1 MNLEET
7 INKLKLLFMILVIF
21 ILGFLVGYWAK
32 NVEYEEKI
40 YMQTVEIDSLRE
52 NIDRLKQIKN
62 LEWGGSKWAIK
73 K

>member
-21 ILGFLVGYWAK
+21 ILGFLVGYWTK

-52 NIDRLKQIKN
+52 TVYIYQMKEKT
-62 LEWGGSKWAIK
+62 K
-73 K
+73 

>member
-21 ILGFLVGYWAK
+21 ILGFLVGYWTK

-40 YMQTVEIDSLRE
+40 HMQAVEIDSLRE

-62 LEWGGSKWAIK
+62 LE
-73 K
+73 

>member
-21 ILGFLVGYWAK
+21 ILGFLVGYWVK
-32 NVEYEEKI
+32 NVEYEEKM

-62 LEWGGSKWAIK
+62 LE
-73 K
+73 

>member
-21 ILGFLVGYWAK
+21 ILGFLVGYWTK

-40 YMQTVEIDSLRE
+40 YMQAVEIDSLRE

-62 LEWGGSKWAIK
+62 LE
-73 K
+73 

>member
-21 ILGFLVGYWAK
+21 ILGFLVGYWTK

-40 YMQTVEIDSLRE
+40 YIQTVEIDSLRE
-52 NIDRLKQIKN
+52 NIDRLKQMKN
-62 LEWGGSKWAIK
+62 LE
-73 K
+73 

>member
-21 ILGFLVGYWAK
+21 ILGFLVGYWVK

-40 YMQTVEIDSLRE
+40 YMQAVEIDSLRE
-52 NIDRLKQIKN
+52 NIDRLKQMKN
-62 LEWGGSKWAIK
+62 LE
-73 K
+73 

>member
-21 ILGFLVGYWAK
+21 ILGFLVGYWTK

-40 YMQTVEIDSLRE
+40 YMQAVEIDSLRE
-52 NIDRLKQIKN
+52 NIDRLKQMKN
-62 LEWGGSKWAIK
+62 LEWGG
-73 K
+73 

>member
-21 ILGFLVGYWAK
+21 ILGFLVGYWTK

-52 NIDRLKQIKN
+52 NIDKLKQIKN
-62 LEWGGSKWAIK
+62 IE
-73 K
+73 

>member
-21 ILGFLVGYWAK
+21 ILGFLVGYWTK

-62 LEWGGSKWAIK
+62 LE
-73 K
+73 

>member
-21 ILGFLVGYWAK
+21 ILGFLVGYWTK

-40 YMQTVEIDSLRE
+40 YMQAVEIDSLRE
-52 NIDRLKQIKN
+52 NIDRLKQMKN
-62 LEWGGSKWAIK
+62 LE
-73 K
+73 

>member
-1 MNLEET
+1 MNLEEI

-52 NIDRLKQIKN
+52 NIDRLKQMKN
-62 LEWGGSKWAIK
+62 LEWGG
-73 K
+73 

>member
-21 ILGFLVGYWAK
+21 ILGFLVGYWTK

-40 YMQTVEIDSLRE
+40 YMQAVEIDSLRE

-62 LEWGGSKWAIK
+62 LEWGG
-73 K
+73 

>member
-21 ILGFLVGYWAK
+21 ILGFLVGYWTK

-52 NIDRLKQIKN
+52 NIDRLKQMKN
-62 LEWGGSKWAIK
+62 LE
-73 K
+73 

>member
-21 ILGFLVGYWAK
+21 ILGFLVGYWVK

-40 YMQTVEIDSLRE
+40 YMQAVEIDSLRE
-52 NIDRLKQIKN
+52 NIDRLKQMKN
-62 LEWGGSKWAIK
+62 LEWGG
-73 K
+73 

>member
-32 NVEYEEKI
+32 NVKYEEKI

-62 LEWGGSKWAIK
+62 LE
-73 K
+73 